1 MRSVSQWTTEG
12 TAVAVPARSISP
24 EFTVP
29 ARRLGSNRAREAA
42 WAYLFLAPFFLGLL
56 FFILGPVLAAL
67 AISFTSWDLLS
78 APRWIGLANYREMMG
93 DRLFQIALKNTVY
106 FTVVSVPVTLL
117 LALGLASLMNRKL
130 RGISVL
136 RAVYF
141 FPVTASIVAVSLLW
155 AWMYTPDFGII
166 NYLLSLLGLPKV
178 KWLVDPTM
186 AMPSVIIMSVWRGL
200 GFNIVIFLAGLQSI
214 PRDLYEAAEL
224 DGAQRM
230 EPVPRHHG
238 SPAHTDDF
246 LRNDHGIDRELSGL
260 RANLYHDP
268 GWTRQCDADARL
280 PNLPQWI
287 HLPPHGLCLGVV
299 VCALRHSVRHHDR
312 PGQIA
317 DEVGPL
323 CVIHHRAPQAWSGV
337 VARSTALR
345 MPS

>member
-12 TAVAVPARSISP
+12 TATAVPARSISP
-24 EFTVP
+24 EFRVP

-78 APRWIGLANYREMMG
+78 APRWIGLANYQEMIG

-106 FTVVSVPVTLL
+106 FTAVSVPVTLL

-224 DGAQRM
+224 DGAQGWSQFRDIT
-230 EPVPRHHG
+230 VPLLTPTIFFATIMALIASFQVFEQTYIMTQG
-238 SPAHTDDF
+238 GPGNATLTLVYQIF
-246 LRNDHGIDRELSGL
+246 LNGFT
-260 RANLYHDP
+260 Y
-268 GWTRQCDADARL
+268 
-280 PNLPQWI
+280 
-287 HLPPHGLCLGVV
+287 
-299 VCALRHSVRHHDR
+299 
-312 PGQIA
+312 
-317 DEVGPL
+317 
-323 CVIHHRAPQAWSGV
+323 
-337 VARSTALR
+337 LR
-345 MPS
+345 MGYASALSFVLFAILFAITIVQVRLQTRWVHYA